1 MTKRVFLLS
10 AAQGDEAETISGHE
24 WRPAGQLPEED
35 PDADA
40 EVALILPSE
49 GRTRVCQIFGLC

>member
-1 MTKRVFLLS
+1 MTKRVSLLS

-24 WRPAGQLPEED
+24 WRPSEQPPEDD
-35 PDADA
+35 PDAADA

-49 GRTRVCQIFGLC
+49 GRKTSSLKKID